1 MKITLQSLLTA
12 AVFASSLGTGLSDT
26 FAVQANNDDITQV
39 PQPTYGPP
47 VFTQTETDDLCCKT
61 TSRIV
66 YGTTVTTPTTTT
78 STSDRYPDFTGTV
91 TMPTTT
97 TTTTTTSRYPEFI
110 GTVTTPT
117 TTTTPSRYPEFIGT
131 VTTPTTTTI
140 TSRYPEFIG
149 TVTTPTTT
157 TVPTTTEFA
166 GATHPITMPHF
177 SPADVNA
184 DEIIDARDVSMLKR
198 DILNGNSFYG
208 NDINQDGVINKEDVK
223 ALIRLLT
230 GKPEDEDEPIT
241 TDITNQNNPAVT
253 SVTTTAEFIQ
263 TSYGPPPAWK

>member
-12 AVFASSLGTGLSDT
+12 AVFASSLGTGLSDA
-26 FAVQANNDDITQV
+26 FAVQSYNDDITQV

-61 TSRIV
+61 TSQIV

-117 TTTTPSRYPEFIGT
+117 TTT
-131 VTTPTTTTI
+131 
-140 TSRYPEFIG
+140 
-149 TVTTPTTT
+149 
-157 TVPTTTEFA
+157 VPTTAEFA

-241 TDITNQNNPAVT
+241 TDIRDQNNPAVT

>member
-117 TTTTPSRYPEFIGT
+117 TTTT
-131 VTTPTTTTI
+131 TTTTP
-140 TSRYPEFIG
+140 RYPEFIG

-241 TDITNQNNPAVT
+241 TDIRDQNNPAVT

>member
-61 TSRIV
+61 TSQIV

-117 TTTTPSRYPEFIGT
+117 TTTAPDP
-131 VTTPTTTTI
+131 V
-140 TSRYPEFIG
+140 
-149 TVTTPTTT
+149 VL
-157 TVPTTTEFA
+157 A
-166 GATHPITMPHF
+166 GDAPVIEGDKNYDG
-177 SPADVNA
+177 S
-184 DEIIDARDVSMLKR
+184 IDARDVSLLKQ
-198 DILNGNSFYG
+198 DILNGRKSG
-208 NDINQDGVINKEDVK
+208 TDDINHDGVINKEDVK

-241 TDITNQNNPAVT
+241 TDITDQNNPAVT
-253 SVTTTAEFIQ
+253 SVTTTTELIQ

>member
-39 PQPTYGPP
+39 PQTTYGPP

-117 TTTTPSRYPEFIGT
+117 TTTTTTATTFPEYMGT
-131 VTTPTTTTI
+131 VTTASEPI
-140 TSRYPEFIG
+140 ALAGEAPIIEGDLSRDG
-149 TVTTPTTT
+149 
-157 TVPTTTEFA
+157 
-166 GATHPITMPHF
+166 
-177 SPADVNA
+177 S
-184 DEIIDARDVSMLKR
+184 IDARDVSKLKR
-198 DILNGNSFYG
+198 NILNGSHDSY

-241 TDITNQNNPAVT
+241 TDIRDQNNPAVT